1 MFTIISTGV
10 KIFYLTCIK
19 DWLLVVLAL
28 LLTPFDLAGE
38 VSLLLCPLGD
48 DGSPSD
54 SGLRGLTWSS
64 SREDVPTRRLGE
76 PCLDLKEE
84 NNLNHWHLNPS
95 QFKHIEWLL
104 RN

>member
-28 LLTPFDLAGE
+28 LLTPFVLAGE

-76 PCLDLKEE
+76 PCLDLRRKT
-84 NNLNHWHLNPS
+84 
-95 QFKHIEWLL
+95 I
-104 RN
+104 